1 MRKEKG
7 AANGRGSWSCI
18 EKRLKEEHE
27 ASKKNL
33 KRKKMSK
40 HVKPKVE
47 EFAQKACRI
56 YGQCPSNGVANWIL
70 FVKQVIDWAE

>member
-1 MRKEKG
+1 MR
-7 AANGRGSWSCI
+7 
-18 EKRLKEEHE
+18 KRLKEGHE
-27 ASKKNL
+27 TSKKNL

-47 EFAQKACRI
+47 VFVQKACRI

-70 FVKQVIDWAE
+70 FVKQVIDRAADAYSPAMLYPFIR